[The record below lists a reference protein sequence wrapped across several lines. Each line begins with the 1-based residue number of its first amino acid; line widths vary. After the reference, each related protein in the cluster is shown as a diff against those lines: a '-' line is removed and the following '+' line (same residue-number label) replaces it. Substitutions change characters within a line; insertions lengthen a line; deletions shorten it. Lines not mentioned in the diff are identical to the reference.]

1 MGGGTS
7 GLFYGT
13 KGSQKEY
20 QYTLFN
26 VNEETSKIAVNA
38 SSGKPNKSIRKK
50 KISVEMVLKKCQN
63 YRDGILTDQQLV
75 QWLYHI
81 STEPFYDLQDDLWG
95 AINTALHNFSKCK
108 IEHQYDVEMFNSALT
123 VFENELYGLL

>member
-26 VNEETSKIAVNA
+26 VNEETSKIEATT

-63 YRDGILTDQQLV
+63 YRDGILTNQQLV
-75 QWLYHI
+75 QWLYRI
-81 STEPFYDLQDDLWG
+81 STEPLYDLQDDLWG
-95 AINTALHNFSKCK
+95 AINVALYNFSRCK
-108 IEHQYDVEMFNSALT
+108 IEDQYDVEMFSSVLT
-123 VFENELYGLL
+123 EFESILYRLL

>member
-20 QYTLFN
+20 QYTLFDAS
-26 VNEETSKIAVNA
+26 EEMPKIAANV
-38 SSGKPNKSIRKK
+38 SSGKAHKSIRKK

-63 YRDGILTDQQLV
+63 YRDGILTAQQLV
-75 QWLYHI
+75 QWLFLI
-81 STEPFYDLQDDLWG
+81 STEPFYDLPDDLWST
-95 AINTALHNFSKCK
+95 INAALHNFSKCK